1 MQNTDCKT
9 FVSTVNF
16 LESNEPT
23 RLKAEQSQKV
33 EEWDSC
39 PVRDPKGPFFFLR
52 RLLVTPLPQPNQ
64 QVSFSLPQWTKRKR
78 KVLFPS
84 PVRETRGALPFL
96 CIGSYCLLG
105 MEGLWSLLYYQRC
118 LFSKA
123 FKFLS
128 CASHAAQGKH
138 QILALYSPPD
148 CIHIVHLSELR
159 YFKNLRF
166 STPLSVE
173 IQMTTLQS
181 DEKLGKTWKSLWLF
195 PPN

>member
-1 MQNTDCKT
+1 MNVQGWRLSKAR
-9 FVSTVNF
+9 
-16 LESNEPT
+16 
-23 RLKAEQSQKV
+23 RLKSGTAAPWETQKA
-33 EEWDSC
+33 
-39 PVRDPKGPFFFLR
+39 P
-52 RLLVTPLPQPNQ
+52 
-64 QVSFSLPQWTKRKR
+64 SFSEDFWWPLSPSPTSKSVFLYHNGPRERERCWFQEQ
-78 KVLFPS
+78 VLFPS
-84 PVRETRGALPFL
+84 SVRESRGALPFL
-96 CIGSYCLLG
+96 CIESYCFLG

-138 QILALYSPPD
+138 QIFALYSPPD
-148 CIHIVHLSELR
+148 CIYIVHLSELR

>member
-1 MQNTDCKT
+1 MGQLPRERPKRP
-9 FVSTVNF
+9 
-16 LESNEPT
+16 L
-23 RLKAEQSQKV
+23 LLSQKTSG
-33 EEWDSC
+33 D
-39 PVRDPKGPFFFLR
+39 
-52 RLLVTPLPQPNQ
+52 
-64 QVSFSLPQWTKRKR
+64 
-78 KVLFPS
+78 PS
-84 PVRETRGALPFL
+84 PPTQPASQFFSTTMDQEKGKSAISKKKCCFLPLLGRQWALSLFL
-96 CIGSYCLLG
+96 CIESYCFLG

-128 CASHAAQGKH
+128 CASHAAKGKL
-138 QILALYSPPD
+138 QIFALYSPPD
-148 CIHIVHLSELR
+148 CIYIVHLSELR